1 MGPETSKPPKK
12 DQPIPDKNL
21 PFSLSD
27 YVELQTKINLDAF
40 ETVSLIG
47 RGTFG
52 KVILVRQKD
61 DGSLYAMKQI
71 RKDIVIKHMQKEH
84 MKAERM

>member
-27 YVELQTKINLDAF
+27 YVELQTKIKRD
-40 ETVSLIG
+40 IWKG
-47 RGTFG
+47 DFG
-52 KVILVRQKD
+52 
-61 DGSLYAMKQI
+61 S
-71 RKDIVIKHMQKEH
+71 
-84 MKAERM
+84 AERRWITLRNEANSEGHCN